1 MPPEASGRCLRLLV
15 VDDEPEMLSSL
26 KRWCR
31 GAYELVLV
39 DSAASALVELRNDD
53 AFDGI
58 LCDVVMPDMTGPQL
72 RDEVRRTWP
81 ELARRFVFMSASCPG
96 TEPGDMQL
104 EKPFT
109 REELARAFA
118 SPPAPPAAWRTL
130 QTCYG
135 ALPK

>member
-1 MPPEASGRCLRLLV
+1 MAPQARGRCLRLLV

-39 DSAASALVELRNDD
+39 DSAAKALAVLHDDD

-58 LCDVVMPDMTGPQL
+58 LCDVVMPDTTGPEL

-96 TEPGDMQL
+96 IEPGDVRL

-109 REELARAFA
+109 REELAQAFA
-118 SPPAPPAAWRTL
+118 SPMAPLP
-130 QTCYG
+130 G
-135 ALPK
+135 ATMLGLSF